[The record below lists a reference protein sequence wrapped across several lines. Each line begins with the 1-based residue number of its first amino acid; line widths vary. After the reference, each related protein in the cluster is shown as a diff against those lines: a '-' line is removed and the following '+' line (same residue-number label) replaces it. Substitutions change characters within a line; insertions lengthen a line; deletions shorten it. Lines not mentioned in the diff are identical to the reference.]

1 MSKPDFVQEYLK
13 NPHSF
18 RLSSTQ
24 LPLVKKYLKK
34 DVVNKKTGEMMKAN
48 DLESFLDVEKL
59 KRDYDLMGYY
69 TLATSEINMSDEQML
84 KTYGNLVEIEEQ
96 FRIMKGTLDVRP
108 MFVRTKE
115 HIIAH
120 LTICSVALI
129 VMRLI
134 QKQIKAKHPELIN
147 NDLLFSNVLSADR
160 IQSALRK
167 WKIEKVG
174 DTYYRFCDID
184 DPDLALI
191 LDSFGIN
198 IPKNVLKSTKSESL
212 NLKWNCQCNT

>member
-120 LTICSVALI
+120 LAICSVALI

-167 WKIEKVG
+167 WKIEKVW

-198 IPKNVLKSTKSESL
+198 IPKKCFKINEVRELKSKMELSM
-212 NLKWNCQCNT
+212 